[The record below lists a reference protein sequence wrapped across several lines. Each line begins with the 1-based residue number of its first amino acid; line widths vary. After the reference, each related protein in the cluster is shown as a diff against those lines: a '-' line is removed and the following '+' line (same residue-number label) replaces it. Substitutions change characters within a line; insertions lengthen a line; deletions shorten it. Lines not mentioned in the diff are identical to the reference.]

1 MSQAKEEKQS
11 TKVKIKSDLTLDDA
25 KELIFEL
32 YKSDPNVNIEAVL
45 EDLNVDPD
53 ILDDLYQFLLINNI
67 ITEEA
72 IDEEIID
79 ITNEESE
86 KKDKKNK
93 VKKDHLEEEDPEEA
107 EDDDD
112 NGEIVGIQE
121 YLGYMYQRELLTAEE
136 EFSLGKKISEGDQ
149 TALDTLVCSNLRLVV
164 AVAKKYRGR
173 GLDFLDLIQ
182 EGNLGL
188 IKAAEK
194 YDYTRGFR
202 FSTYATWWIK
212 QSISRAITNQSR
224 TVRLPSHIFEELVR
238 LNKTKNKL
246 AKKLN
251 REPTREEL
259 ISHTGMDNKLIDLLE
274 KYSNTPLSLDSFAIG
289 DDDDTSF
296 GLSIP
301 DENIEDF
308 STTSFNNELKE
319 RVHELLE
326 TIPVRESTIL
336 KMRYGINDENKTY
349 TLEEVGDYLGITRE
363 RVRQIESRA
372 IKRLQDPVRSA
383 SVRDLL

>member
-1 MSQAKEEKQS
+1 MPQIKKEKKDTS
-11 TKVKIKSDLTLDDA
+11 VKIKSDLTLEDA
-25 KELIFEL
+25 KELIHEL
-32 YKSDPNVNIEAVL
+32 YKSDPNINIEAIID
-45 EDLNVDPD
+45 DLNISPD
-53 ILDDLYQFLLINNI
+53 ILDELYQFLLSNNI
-67 ITEEA
+67 ISEESFS
-72 IDEEIID
+72 EEIINTSKNEFKNRNENNKPT
-79 ITNEESE
+79 TNNLDDDEMPE
-86 KKDKKNK
+86 K
-93 VKKDHLEEEDPEEA
+93 
-107 EDDDD
+107 DDDD
-112 NGEIVGIQE
+112 GEIVGIQE

-136 EFSLGKKISEGDQ
+136 EFDLGKKISEGDQ
-149 TALDTLVCSNLRLVV
+149 EALDTLVCSNLRLVV

-194 YDYTRGFR
+194 YDYTKGFR

-326 TIPVRESTIL
+326 TIPIRESTIL

>member
-1 MSQAKEEKQS
+1 MPQIKKEKKDTS
-11 TKVKIKSDLTLDDA
+11 VKIKSDLTLEDA
-25 KELIFEL
+25 KELIHEL
-32 YKSDPNVNIEAVL
+32 YKSDPNINIEAIID
-45 EDLNVDPD
+45 DLNISPD
-53 ILDDLYQFLLINNI
+53 ILDELYQFLLSNNI
-67 ITEEA
+67 ISEESFS
-72 IDEEIID
+72 EEIINTSKNEFKNRNED
-79 ITNEESE
+79 NKPTTNNLDDDEEVPE
-86 KKDKKNK
+86 K
-93 VKKDHLEEEDPEEA
+93 
-107 EDDDD
+107 DDDD
-112 NGEIVGIQE
+112 GEIVGIQE

-136 EFSLGKKISEGDQ
+136 EFDLGKKISEGDQ
-149 TALDTLVCSNLRLVV
+149 EALDTLVCSNLRLVV

-301 DENIEDF
+301 DENIEEF

-326 TIPVRESTIL
+326 TIPIRESTIL

>member
-1 MSQAKEEKQS
+1 MPQIKKEKKDTS
-11 TKVKIKSDLTLDDA
+11 VKIKSDLTLEDA
-25 KELIFEL
+25 KELIHEL
-32 YKSDPNVNIEAVL
+32 YKSDPNINIEAIID
-45 EDLNVDPD
+45 DLNISPD
-53 ILDDLYQFLLINNI
+53 ILDELYQFLLSNNI
-67 ITEEA
+67 ISEESFSEEV
-72 IDEEIID
+72 INTSKNEFKNRNENNKPTTNNLDDDEEVP
-79 ITNEESE
+79 E
-86 KKDKKNK
+86 K
-93 VKKDHLEEEDPEEA
+93 
-107 EDDDD
+107 DDDD
-112 NGEIVGIQE
+112 GEIVGIQE

-136 EFSLGKKISEGDQ
+136 EFDLGKKISEGDQ
-149 TALDTLVCSNLRLVV
+149 EALDTLVCSNLRLVV

-194 YDYTRGFR
+194 YDYTKGFR

-326 TIPVRESTIL
+326 TIPIRESTIL
-336 KMRYGINDENKTY
+336 KMRYGINNENKTY

>member
-1 MSQAKEEKQS
+1 MPQIKKEKKDTS
-11 TKVKIKSDLTLDDA
+11 VKIKSDLTLEDA
-25 KELIFEL
+25 KELIHEL
-32 YKSDPNVNIEAVL
+32 YKSDPNINIEAIID
-45 EDLNVDPD
+45 DLNISPD
-53 ILDDLYQFLLINNI
+53 ILDELYQFLLSNNI
-67 ITEEA
+67 IS
-72 IDEEIID
+72 
-79 ITNEESE
+79 EESFSEEVINTSKNEFKNRNENNKPTTNNLDDDEMPE
-86 KKDKKNK
+86 K
-93 VKKDHLEEEDPEEA
+93 
-107 EDDDD
+107 DDDD
-112 NGEIVGIQE
+112 GEIVGIQE

-136 EFSLGKKISEGDQ
+136 EFDLGKKISEGDQ
-149 TALDTLVCSNLRLVV
+149 EALDTLVCSNLRLVV

-194 YDYTRGFR
+194 YDYTKGFR

-326 TIPVRESTIL
+326 TIPIRESTIL
-336 KMRYGINDENKTY
+336 KMRYGINNENKTY

-363 RVRQIESRA
+363 RARQIESRA

>member
-1 MSQAKEEKQS
+1 MSQIKKEKKDTS
-11 TKVKIKSDLTLDDA
+11 VKIKSDLTLENA
-25 KELIFEL
+25 KELIHEL
-32 YKSDPNVNIEAVL
+32 YKSDPNINIEAIID
-45 EDLNVDPD
+45 DLNISPD
-53 ILDDLYQFLLINNI
+53 NLDELYQFLLSNNI
-67 ITEEA
+67 ISEESFS
-72 IDEEIID
+72 EEIINTSKNEFKNRNED
-79 ITNEESE
+79 NKPTTNNLDDDEEVPE
-86 KKDKKNK
+86 K
-93 VKKDHLEEEDPEEA
+93 
-107 EDDDD
+107 DDD

-136 EFSLGKKISEGDQ
+136 EFDLGKKISEGDQ
-149 TALDTLVCSNLRLVV
+149 EALDTLVCSNLRLVV

-194 YDYTRGFR
+194 YDYTKGFR

-326 TIPVRESTIL
+326 TIPIRESTIL
-336 KMRYGINDENKTY
+336 KMRYGINNENKTY

>member
-1 MSQAKEEKQS
+1 MPQIKKEKKDTS
-11 TKVKIKSDLTLDDA
+11 VKIKSDLTLEDA
-25 KELIFEL
+25 KELIHEL
-32 YKSDPNVNIEAVL
+32 YKSDPNINIEAIID
-45 EDLNVDPD
+45 DLNISPD
-53 ILDDLYQFLLINNI
+53 ILDELYQFLLSNNI
-67 ITEEA
+67 ISEESFS
-72 IDEEIID
+72 EEIINTSKNEFKNRNED
-79 ITNEESE
+79 NKPTTNNLDDDEEVPE
-86 KKDKKNK
+86 K
-93 VKKDHLEEEDPEEA
+93 
-107 EDDDD
+107 DDDD
-112 NGEIVGIQE
+112 GEIVGIQE

-136 EFSLGKKISEGDQ
+136 EFDLGKKISEGDQ
-149 TALDTLVCSNLRLVV
+149 EALDTLVCSNLRLVV

-289 DDDDTSF
+289 DDDDTFF

-326 TIPVRESTIL
+326 TIPIRESTIL
-336 KMRYGINDENKTY
+336 KMRYGINNENKTY

>member
-1 MSQAKEEKQS
+1 MPQIKKEKKDTS
-11 TKVKIKSDLTLDDA
+11 VKIKSDLTLEDA
-25 KELIFEL
+25 KELIHEL
-32 YKSDPNVNIEAVL
+32 YKSDPNINIEAIID
-45 EDLNVDPD
+45 DLNISPD
-53 ILDDLYQFLLINNI
+53 ILDELYQFLLSNNI
-67 ITEEA
+67 IS
-72 IDEEIID
+72 
-79 ITNEESE
+79 EESFSEEVINTSKNEFKNRNENNKPTTNNLDDDEMPE
-86 KKDKKNK
+86 K
-93 VKKDHLEEEDPEEA
+93 
-107 EDDDD
+107 DDDD
-112 NGEIVGIQE
+112 GEIVGIQE

-136 EFSLGKKISEGDQ
+136 EFDLGKKISEGDQ
-149 TALDTLVCSNLRLVV
+149 EALDTLVCSNLRLVV

-194 YDYTRGFR
+194 YDYTKGFR

-326 TIPVRESTIL
+326 TIPIRESTIL
-336 KMRYGINDENKTY
+336 KMRYGINNENKTY

>member
-1 MSQAKEEKQS
+1 MPQIKKEKKDTS
-11 TKVKIKSDLTLDDA
+11 VKIKSDLTLENA
-25 KELIFEL
+25 KELIHEL
-32 YKSDPNVNIEAVL
+32 YKSDPNINVSAIV
-45 EDLNVDPD
+45 EDLNIDPD
-53 ILDDLYQFLLINNI
+53 FLDELYQFLMNMNI
-67 ITEEA
+67 IS
-72 IDEEIID
+72 
-79 ITNEESE
+79 EESLNMDLLDVSEDETKNE
-86 KKDKKNK
+86 KNKDKKNN
-93 VKKDHLEEEDPEEA
+93 LEENDDNTEEHEET
-107 EDDDD
+107 EDD
-112 NGEIVGIQE
+112 GEIVGIQE

-149 TALDTLVCSNLRLVV
+149 EALDTLVCSNLRLVV

-194 YDYTRGFR
+194 YDYTKGFR

-259 ISHTGMDNKLIDLLE
+259 IRHTGMDNKLIDLLE

-336 KMRYGINDENKTY
+336 KMRYGINNENKTY

>member
-1 MSQAKEEKQS
+1 MPQIKKEKKN
-11 TKVKIKSDLTLDDA
+11 TNVKIKSDLTLEDA
-25 KELIFEL
+25 KELIHEL
-32 YKSDPNVNIEAVL
+32 YKSDPNINVSAIV
-45 EDLNVDPD
+45 EDLNIDPD
-53 ILDDLYQFLLINNI
+53 FLDELYQFLMNMNI
-67 ITEEA
+67 IS
-72 IDEEIID
+72 
-79 ITNEESE
+79 EESLNMDLLDVSEDETKNE
-86 KKDKKNK
+86 KNKDKKNN
-93 VKKDHLEEEDPEEA
+93 LEENDDNTEEHEEA
-107 EDDDD
+107 EDD
-112 NGEIVGIQE
+112 GEIVGIQE

-136 EFSLGKKISEGDQ
+136 EFDLGKKISEGDQ
-149 TALDTLVCSNLRLVV
+149 EALDTLVCSNLRLVV

-326 TIPVRESTIL
+326 TIPIRESTIL

>member
-1 MSQAKEEKQS
+1 MPQIKKEKKDTS
-11 TKVKIKSDLTLDDA
+11 VKIKSDLTLENA
-25 KELIFEL
+25 KELIHEL
-32 YKSDPNVNIEAVL
+32 YKSDPNINVSAIV
-45 EDLNVDPD
+45 EDLNIDPD
-53 ILDDLYQFLLINNI
+53 FLDELYQFLMNMNI
-67 ITEEA
+67 IS
-72 IDEEIID
+72 
-79 ITNEESE
+79 EESLNMDLLDVSEDETKNE
-86 KKDKKNK
+86 KNKDKKNN
-93 VKKDHLEEEDPEEA
+93 LEENDDNTEEHEET
-107 EDDDD
+107 EDD
-112 NGEIVGIQE
+112 GEIVGIQE

-149 TALDTLVCSNLRLVV
+149 EALDTLVCSNLRLVV

-326 TIPVRESTIL
+326 TIPIRESTIL

>member
-1 MSQAKEEKQS
+1 MPQIKKEKKY
-11 TKVKIKSDLTLDDA
+11 TGVKIKSDLTLEDA
-25 KELIFEL
+25 KELIHEL
-32 YKSDPNVNIEAVL
+32 YKSDPNINVSAIV
-45 EDLNVDPD
+45 EDLNIDPD
-53 ILDDLYQFLLINNI
+53 FLDELYQFLMNMNI
-67 ITEEA
+67 ISEESLSMDLLDVSEDKTKNEKNKNEKNNLEEN
-72 IDEEIID
+72 DENAEEHEEVEDDGEII
-79 ITNEESE
+79 
-86 KKDKKNK
+86 
-93 VKKDHLEEEDPEEA
+93 
-107 EDDDD
+107 
-112 NGEIVGIQE
+112 GIQE
-121 YLGYMYQRELLTAEE
+121 YLGYMYQRDLLTAKE
-136 EFSLGKKISEGDQ
+136 EFDLGKKISEGDQ
-149 TALDTLVCSNLRLVV
+149 EALDTLVCSNLRLVV

-259 ISHTGMDNKLIDLLE
+259 ISHTSMDNKLIDLLE

-319 RVHELLE
+319 RVHELLK